1 MMFRPI
7 AIFAFVCLVAFVV
20 YAKAGGAGVPL
31 PERNP
36 LRPHGAAARA
46 PVLPGDQPT
55 VPWTDQE
62 IADARAE
69 CTKALSGLA
78 IEYEPLQPIKHGICG
93 APAPILVRSIGSD
106 PKIEIDPPAT
116 VTCPLA
122 AALSK
127 WLSKTVQPEAKRAL
141 STQLIKLRN
150 ATSYSC
156 RNRYGG
162 ANTPLSEHAL
172 ANALDVSEFV
182 FASGEHITV
191 LENWPRLVATPP
203 PPPPNPSR
211 VSVASAAVKPVSQVR
226 PSAAPVRQVAKIRLA
241 EAKIYPFVAPTTV
254 TDARTNPF
262 VLPTAVE
269 ETRSSPA
276 PDTIPPKPAAPETQP
291 AHDARS
297 EFVRMVHDDAC
308 HTFGTVLG
316 PEANEAH
323 KNHFHLDMKA
333 RRHAA
338 VCE

>member
-7 AIFAFVCLVAFVV
+7 AILAFVCLVAFVV

-106 PKIEIDPPAT
+106 PKVEIAPPAT

-122 AALSK
+122 AALST
-127 WLSKTVQPEAKRAL
+127 WLSKTVQPDAKAVL
-141 STQLIKLRN
+141 STEVVKLRN

-191 LENWPRLVATPP
+191 LESWPRLVATPP
-203 PPPPNPSR
+203 APPPNPSHIPE
-211 VSVASAAVKPVSQVR
+211 ASAPIKTVSQIRAAGER
-226 PSAAPVRQVAKIRLA
+226 PSRVAKIRLA
-241 EAKIYPFVAPTTV
+241 EAKINPFVAPITV

-262 VLPTAVE
+262 VFPTAAVE
-269 ETRSSPA
+269 ETPSSPA
-276 PDTIPPKPAAPETQP
+276 PETISPKPAPSETRS
-291 AHDARS
+291 AHDA
-297 EFVRMVHDDAC
+297 
-308 HTFGTVLG
+308 
-316 PEANEAH
+316 
-323 KNHFHLDMKA
+323 
-333 RRHAA
+333 
-338 VCE
+338 